1 MAISTDYR
9 TTVRVNAPAE
19 VVFDA
24 VTTAEGLG
32 AWWSPVTGSGL
43 AGGELRFPMV
53 ADHPPLLI
61 RVEDATRPTA
71 VRWTVIECT
80 FMEDWVG
87 TQPTFTITP
96 IDAHTC
102 EVTFAHIGLDDE
114 LECKDMCSR
123 SWDHF
128 VRTSLRELAEG
139 GPGAP
144 NRSPRDLAR
153 RAAEDDTRSMSP
165 GEDVASRRT

>member
-1 MAISTDYR
+1 VTTTTNYR
-9 TTVRVNAPAE
+9 TTVRVNAAAD

-24 VTTAEGLG
+24 VSTAEALA

-43 AGGELRFPMV
+43 TGGELRFPMV
-53 ADHPPLLI
+53 AGEPPLLI
-61 RVEDATRPTA
+61 QVDEATRPTT
-71 VRWTVIECT
+71 VRWTVAECT

-96 IDAHTC
+96 LADGAC
-102 EVTFAHIGLDDE
+102 ELTFEHLGLNDE

-153 RAAEDDTRSMSP
+153 RAAEQQ
-165 GEDVASRRT
+165 A

>member
-1 MAISTDYR
+1 VTTTTDYR
-9 TTVRVNAPAE
+9 TTVDINAPAD
-19 VVFDA
+19 VVFNAITDTEA
-24 VTTAEGLG
+24 LT

-43 AGGELRFPMV
+43 TGGELQFPMV
-53 ADHPPLLI
+53 ADHPPLLV
-61 RVEDATRPTA
+61 RVDEATVPTT

-96 IDAHTC
+96 VDNSSC
-102 EVTFAHIGLDDE
+102 RLTFVHRGLNDQ

-128 VRTSLRELAEG
+128 VATSLRELAEG
-139 GPGAP
+139 GTGAP

-153 RAAEDDTRSMSP
+153 RAAEDS
-165 GEDVASRRT
+165 A

>member
-1 MAISTDYR
+1 MPTSTDYR
-9 TTVRVNAPAE
+9 TTVRVHASAD

-24 VTTAEGLG
+24 ITTTEKLA

-43 AGGELRFPMV
+43 RGGELRFPMV
-53 ADHPPLLI
+53 AEQPPLLI
-61 RVEDATRPTA
+61 RVDEATRPTT
-71 VRWTVIECT
+71 VRWTVLDCT

-87 TQPTFTITP
+87 TRPTFTVVP
-96 IDAHTC
+96 VDDDC
-102 EVTFAHIGLDDE
+102 CDVTFEHRGLTDE

-139 GPGAP
+139 GAGAP

-153 RAAEDDTRSMSP
+153 RAAEQ
-165 GEDVASRRT
+165 GG

>member
-1 MAISTDYR
+1 MTTTTNYR
-9 TTVRVNAPAE
+9 TTVRVNAPAD

-24 VTTAEGLG
+24 VTTAEGLA
-32 AWWSPVTGSGL
+32 AWWSRVTGSGL
-43 AGGELRFPMV
+43 TGGELRFPMV
-53 ADHPPLLI
+53 AGEPPLLI
-61 RVEDATRPTA
+61 RVDEATRPTT
-71 VRWTVIECT
+71 VRWTVAECT
-80 FMEDWVG
+80 FMQDWVG

-96 IDAHTC
+96 LDDGAC
-102 EVTFAHIGLDDE
+102 ELTFEHLGLNDE

-139 GPGAP
+139 GAGAP

-153 RAAEDDTRSMSP
+153 RAAEQQ
-165 GEDVASRRT
+165 A